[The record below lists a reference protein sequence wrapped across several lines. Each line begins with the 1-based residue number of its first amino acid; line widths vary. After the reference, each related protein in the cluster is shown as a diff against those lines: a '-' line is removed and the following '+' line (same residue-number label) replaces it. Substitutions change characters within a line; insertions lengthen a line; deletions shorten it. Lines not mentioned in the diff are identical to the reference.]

1 MANSKTQSFR
11 LRQTKSTKTEKS
23 QPKNQNNLKIKTKSN
38 QILDLPVDL
47 LENEATGSKFH
58 YFLKEASL
66 PCTTQVE
73 TDIFRNRDPKLF
85 QRIVQFLETNHLPDF
100 GVEEY
105 KNLIEEARFYELP
118 DLENFLKTQVFRSFS
133 MERPL
138 TRRDKRRPESGRQR
152 YRE

>member
-1 MANSKTQSFR
+1 MTNSKTQSFR
-11 LRQTKSTKTEKS
+11 LRQTKCTKTEKS
-23 QPKNQNNLKIKTKSN
+23 QPKNQNNSCSKFLHCLI
-38 QILDLPVDL
+38 ILDLPVDL

-73 TDIFRNRDPKLF
+73 TDIFRNRDPELF

-105 KNLIEEARFYELP
+105 RNLIEEARFYQLP

-138 TRRDKRRPESGRQR
+138 TRRDKKRPESGRQR
-152 YRE
+152 Y